1 MKNKIINYI
10 YYICGKLSKIPQDK
24 LLHVVISSILT
35 SLLSYTF
42 PIIPLFILM
51 TVIFLSKEYIDDA
64 SKQGCCDW
72 KDIIADYVGFL
83 IGIL

>member
-10 YYICGKLSKIPQDK
+10 YYLCGKLSKIPQDK
-24 LLHVVISSILT
+24 LLHVLVSSILT
-35 SLLSYTF
+35 SLLYYIF
-42 PIIPLFILM
+42 PIILLLLIMSL
-51 TVIFLSKEYIDDA
+51 IFFAKEYLDYK